1 MDKIKKR
8 IYKYSITL
16 LTGGIA
22 GFLAGVVLLGL
33 LVSYRFDCYHQQ
45 IAKLESRITD
55 DAVKV
60 KKLEDAVNSKKY
72 VVKDIEVIL
81 GFTGHDL
88 DKITLEKS
96 IREKY
101 SSLLGKD
108 IKSIDI
114 DMAAEVVDKRVMKLK
129 DGEYKL
135 KLEKLLLSDI
145 LKLWV
150 KVEKLVFAL

>member
-45 IAKLESRITD
+45 IAQLESRITD

>member
-45 IAKLESRITD
+45 IAQLESRITD
-55 DAVKV
+55 DTVRV

-150 KVEKLVFAL
+150 KVEKLAFAL